1 MNDQE
6 MKMTNEKEQNQ
17 QMNTE
22 VEIDHGDGD
31 SPESVPSEADSAEE
45 FERQLQ
51 EKEDQIHEYIG
62 RLQRIQADFDNYRK
76 RLAREQEGISKLIE
90 NRVYIKVL
98 AIFDSFDRALR
109 AYEHNHDKDALAEGV
124 KYIYAQFDELLKT
137 DGIVPMEVIG
147 KPFDPLRH
155 EGLLIIESDGAPNVV
170 LEEFERG
177 YQRGDQILRPSRV
190 KVSKR
195 RPAPVAE
202 PMKQETKVN
211 ESERGEM

>member
-6 MKMTNEKEQNQ
+6 MKATNDNEQSQ
-17 QMNTE
+17 QAKID
-22 VEIDHGDGD
+22 VEENHSEPGLH
-31 SPESVPSEADSAEE
+31 ESVASEVDSSNELK
-45 FERQLQ
+45 RQLQ

-62 RLQRIQADFDNYRK
+62 RLQRLQADFDNYRK
-76 RLAREQEGISKLIE
+76 RLAREQEGFSKLIE
-90 NRVYIKVL
+90 NRIYSKVL
-98 AIFDSFDRALR
+98 PIFDSFDRALR
-109 AYEHNHDKDALAEGV
+109 AYGHNHDKDALAEGV
-124 KYIYAQFDELLKT
+124 NYVYAQFGELLKT
-137 DGIVPMEVIG
+137 EGIMPMEVVG

-155 EGLLIIESDGAPNVV
+155 EGLLIVEADGPPNVV

-202 PMKQETKVN
+202 PLKPETNVN
-211 ESERGEM
+211 EPERGEL